1 MRKIDLLYGI
11 LIGLLG
17 AFIGCFLFITLF
29 TDFDFLDGVH
39 AMKAEGK
46 LGKLITIGAILN
58 LFIFFFL
65 LKQKR
70 EMLARGVVFGTIILT
85 FVTLFV

>member
-1 MRKIDLLYGI
+1 MKKIDLLYGI
-11 LIGLLG
+11 LIGFLG
-17 AFIGCFLFITLF
+17 AFLGCFLFISLF
-29 TDFDFLDGVH
+29 TDFDFMDGVH
-39 AMKAEGK
+39 AMKSEGK

-85 FVTLFV
+85 FITLFV

>member
-29 TDFDFLDGVH
+29 TEFDFMDGVH
-39 AMKAEGK
+39 AMKSEGK

-65 LKQKR
+65 LKKKR

>member
-1 MRKIDLLYGI
+1 MKKIDLLYGI
-11 LIGLLG
+11 LIGFLG
-17 AFIGCFLFITLF
+17 AFLGCFFFITIF
-29 TDFDFLDGVH
+29 TDFDFMDGVH

-65 LKQKR
+65 LKQKK

-85 FVTLFV
+85 FITLFV

>member
-1 MRKIDLLYGI
+1 MKKIDLLYGI
-11 LIGLLG
+11 IIGLLG
-17 AFIGCFLFITLF
+17 AFLGSFLFITMF
-29 TDFDFLDGVH
+29 TDFDFIEGVN
-39 AMKAEGK
+39 AMKTQGK

-65 LKQKR
+65 LKKNK

>member
-1 MRKIDLLYGI
+1 MKKIDLLYGI
-11 LIGLLG
+11 IIGLLG
-17 AFIGCFLFITLF
+17 ALLGSFLFITMF
-29 TDFDFLDGVH
+29 TDFDFIEGVNI
-39 AMKAEGK
+39 MKAEGK

-65 LKQKR
+65 LKRKQ

>member
-1 MRKIDLLYGI
+1 MKKIDLLYGI

-17 AFIGCFLFITLF
+17 AALGCFLFITLF
-29 TDFDFLDGVH
+29 TQFDFIEGIEVMRAD
-39 AMKAEGK
+39 GK

-65 LKQKR
+65 LKQKK

>member
-1 MRKIDLLYGI
+1 MKKIDLLYGI
-11 LIGLLG
+11 LIGFLG
-17 AFIGCFLFITLF
+17 AALGCFLFLALF
-29 TDFDFLDGVH
+29 TEFDFIEGIH
-39 AMKAEGK
+39 AMRADGK

-58 LFIFFFL
+58 LFIFFIL
-65 LKQKR
+65 LKQKK

>member
-1 MRKIDLLYGI
+1 MKKIDLLYGI

-17 AFIGCFLFITLF
+17 AFIGCFLFVTMF
-29 TDFDFLDGVH
+29 TEFDFLDGIQ